1 MAMENPFEGKEV
13 WFGVGSQD
21 LYGEEALRQVAE
33 QSGEIVDALNATGKI
48 PVKVVLKP
56 TLKSSDGVKAFMTEA
71 SANPNVIGV
80 ITWCHTFSPAKM
92 WIRGLEVLTKP
103 LLQLNTQHHFEI
115 PWETIDMDFMNLN
128 QAAHGD
134 REFGYILTRLGI
146 NRKIVV
152 GHYTDPAVAEE
163 IGTWARACAGWD
175 ASNNMK
181 VMRWGDNMRNVAVTE
196 GDKTEAER
204 VFGASINTWAVN
216 ELVAAYEAVKDD
228 QVKSII
234 EDYKVKYDVDPAL
247 LDAKYDSLF
256 IAAKEEAAMVNMMRE
271 NGCTA
276 GVDNFEDLGTLPQ
289 LPGVGPQRFPSEY
302 GWGFSAEGDWKT
314 SVLVRI
320 GAVMGYGLEGG
331 ASLME
336 DYSYNFVPGNEFDMG
351 SHMLEVSP
359 SIGTIAKPKLA
370 IYPLGIGGKSDPV
383 RLVFSGKPADILA
396 IKGPTAVQEY
406 IVNEV
411 QDVYRLQGV
420 KINDKHFEIIVRQMM
435 RKVEIDEP
443 GDTRFLEQQVVDK
456 LEFMEENDRIWGK
469 KVVVDAGDSQ
479 NLQPGQIVTAR
490 KLRDENSMLKRRDL
504 KPVSVR
510 DAVPATSTQIL
521 QGITRAALQTSSFMS
536 AASFQET
543 TKVLNEAAINGK
555 VDRLEGMK
563 ENVICGHLIPAGT
576 GQREFDKVIV
586 GSKEEYDRMLANK
599 KTVLD
604 YAVDDKVEE

>member
-1 MAMENPFEGKEV
+1 MAMENPFEGKEI

-21 LYGEEALRQVAE
+21 LYGEEALRQVA
-33 QSGEIVDALNATGKI
+33 QQTGEMVDFLNATGKI
-48 PVKVVLKP
+48 PAKIVLKP

-103 LLQLNTQHHFEI
+103 LLQLATQHHREI

-134 REFGYILTRLGI
+134 REFGYIVSRLGI
-146 NRKIVV
+146 PRKIVV
-152 GHYTDPAVAEE
+152 GHYTDPEVAEKV
-163 IGTWARACAGWD
+163 GTWARACAGWD
-175 ASNNMK
+175 ASQNMK

-216 ELVAAYEAVKDD
+216 DLVAAYEKVKDS
-228 QVKSII
+228 QVKDLI
-234 EDYKVKYDVDPAL
+234 EDYKAKYDVAPEL
-247 LDAKYDSLF
+247 LDSRYDELF

-336 DYSYNFVPGNEFDMG
+336 DYSYNFVPGNEFEHGLPHAG
-351 SHMLEVSP
+351 SL
-359 SIGTIAKPKLA
+359 
-370 IYPLGIGGKSDPV
+370 PV
-383 RLVFSGKPADILA
+383 HR
-396 IKGPTAVQEY
+396 
-406 IVNEV
+406 
-411 QDVYRLQGV
+411 
-420 KINDKHFEIIVRQMM
+420 HHRQ
-435 RKVEIDEP
+435 
-443 GDTRFLEQQVVDK
+443 
-456 LEFMEENDRIWGK
+456 
-469 KVVVDAGDSQ
+469 A
-479 NLQPGQIVTAR
+479 
-490 KLRDENSMLKRRDL
+490 
-504 KPVSVR
+504 
-510 DAVPATSTQIL
+510 
-521 QGITRAALQTSSFMS
+521 
-536 AASFQET
+536 
-543 TKVLNEAAINGK
+543 EA
-555 VDRLEGMK
+555 
-563 ENVICGHLIPAGT
+563 GHLPAGHRRQVRPGPSGVLRQAGRRRRGLHGRRART
-576 GQREFDKVIV
+576 LPPAHGR
-586 GSKEEYDRMLANK
+586 GHHRRTAGLPEEPAVRPRRVEAEAGPEDRRA
-599 KTVLD
+599 VLD
-604 YAVDDKVEE
+604 HRRWLPPHLHDHVRRS

>member
-1 MAMENPFEGKEV
+1 MAMENPFEGKEI

-21 LYGEEALRQVAE
+21 LYGEEALRQVA
-33 QSGEIVDALNATGKI
+33 QQTGEMVDFLNATGKI
-48 PVKVVLKP
+48 PAKIVLKP

-103 LLQLNTQHHFEI
+103 LLQLATQHHKEI

-134 REFGYILTRLGI
+134 REFGYIVSRLGI
-146 NRKIVV
+146 PRKIVV
-152 GHYTDPAVAEE
+152 GHYTDPEVAEKV
-163 IGTWARACAGWD
+163 GTWARACAGWD
-175 ASNNMK
+175 ASQNMK

-234 EDYKVKYDVDPAL
+234 EDYKVKYDVDPVL

-256 IAAKEEAAMVNMMRE
+256 IAAKEEAAMVNMMRA

-276 GVDNFEDLGTLPQ
+276 GVDNFEDLGALPQ

-302 GWGFSAEGDWKT
+302 GFGFSAEGDWKT
-314 SVLVRI
+314 AVLVRI

-336 DYSYNFVPGNEFDMG
+336 DYSYNFTPGNEMIMG

-359 SIGTIAKPKLA
+359 SVGTIAKPKLE
-370 IYPLGIGGKSDPV
+370 IHPLGIGGKADPV
-383 RLVFSGKPADILA
+383 RLVFTVAP
-396 IKGPTAVQEY
+396 
-406 IVNEV
+406 
-411 QDVYRLQGV
+411 
-420 KINDKHFEIIVRQMM
+420 
-435 RKVEIDEP
+435 
-443 GDTRFLEQQVVDK
+443 
-456 LEFMEENDRIWGK
+456 K
-469 KVVVDAGDSQ
+469 KDAVVVSMSDVRERFRLTMNLVDVVEPLGELKQLPCARGLWKPQPDLKTSAECWLRSGASHHTCMTTSVGREAWEDFARIAGVELATIDA
-479 NLQPGQIVTAR
+479 NTKAA
-490 KLRDENSMLKRRDL
+490 EFERDL
-504 KPVSVR
+504 EISEMYHR
-510 DAVPATSTQIL
+510 
-521 QGITRAALQTSSFMS
+521 
-536 AASFQET
+536 
-543 TKVLNEAAINGK
+543 LNN
-555 VDRLEGMK
+555 R
-563 ENVICGHLIPAGT
+563 H
-576 GQREFDKVIV
+576 
-586 GSKEEYDRMLANK
+586 
-599 KTVLD
+599 
-604 YAVDDKVEE
+604 